1 MPKICRAEV
10 DPATRRYQS
19 MRDEN
24 PHDLMLSNTW
34 IGRTVWVQMFSNMD
48 RRLLLKLA

>member
-1 MPKICRAEV
+1 
-10 DPATRRYQS
+10 
-19 MRDEN
+19 MRDET

-34 IGRTVWVQMFSNMD
+34 IGRTGWVQIFFNMD